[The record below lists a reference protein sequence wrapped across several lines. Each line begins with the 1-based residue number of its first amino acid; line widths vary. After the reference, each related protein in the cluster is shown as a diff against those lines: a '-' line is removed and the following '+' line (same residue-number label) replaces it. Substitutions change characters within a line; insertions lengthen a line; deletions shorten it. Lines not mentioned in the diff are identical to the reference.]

1 MGVNK
6 FIPKLIKL
14 DYSHFDKLAFSA
26 NLDIPDCDIKDD
38 IKLAGELRQYDPGV
52 RGRNA
57 ALRFFFEVREALE
70 RSTQSTPQDLG
81 KKTSS
86 WGSGPVGTSTTQGE
100 CQNSLDQKKP
110 ELHYSNL
117 STDALPSP
125 TALGPLS
132 TPSVARAYKRRFL
145 LCFYLFK

>member
-1 MGVNK
+1 M
-6 FIPKLIKL
+6 IPKLIKL

-52 RGRNA
+52 GGQNA

-81 KKTSS
+81 INTTEQSS
-86 WGSGPVGTSTTQGE
+86 EALTAVFPNPNPKAWLNGLRFGCITRKLGMPPKMSAWRFGR
-100 CQNSLDQKKP
+100 NSSFLF
-110 ELHYSNL
+110 
-117 STDALPSP
+117 SP
-125 TALGPLS
+125 HP
-132 TPSVARAYKRRFL
+132 TPARRAQEWRHVVPA
-145 LCFYLFK
+145 

>member
-26 NLDIPDCDIKDD
+26 NLDIPDCDIKDN

-52 RGRNA
+52 GGQNA

-81 KKTSS
+81 KKPSS
-86 WGSGPVGTSTTQGE
+86 WGSGPIGTRSEDEKWKREQFGE
-100 CQNSLDQKKP
+100 ATKKIFGKI
-110 ELHYSNL
+110 E
-117 STDALPSP
+117 
-125 TALGPLS
+125 
-132 TPSVARAYKRRFL
+132 
-145 LCFYLFK
+145 

>member
-14 DYSHFDKLAFSA
+14 DYSHFDKLAFST
-26 NLDIPDCDIKDD
+26 NLDIRDCDIKDN

-52 RGRNA
+52 GGQNA

-81 KKTSS
+81 KKPSS
-86 WGSGPVGTSTTQGE
+86 WGSGPVGTRG
-100 CQNSLDQKKP
+100 
-110 ELHYSNL
+110 
-117 STDALPSP
+117 SP
-125 TALGPLS
+125 LRFSFHFYL
-132 TPSVARAYKRRFL
+132 ARVFLVGKFL
-145 LCFYLFK
+145 LN

>member
-1 MGVNK
+1 M
-6 FIPKLIKL
+6 IPKLIKL

-52 RGRNA
+52 GGQNA

-81 KKTSS
+81 KKPSS
-86 WGSGPVGTSTTQGE
+86 WGSGPIGTSTII
-100 CQNSLDQKKP
+100 
-110 ELHYSNL
+110 YSNSKNGNFFSEKGAFRTQDSFFGRL
-117 STDALPSP
+117 NKD
-125 TALGPLS
+125 
-132 TPSVARAYKRRFL
+132 Y
-145 LCFYLFK
+145 

>member
-1 MGVNK
+1 MGLNK

-26 NLDIPDCDIKDD
+26 NLDIRDCDIKDD

-52 RGRNA
+52 GGQNA

-81 KKTSS
+81 KKPSS
-86 WGSGPVGTSTTQGE
+86 WGSGPVGTSIF
-100 CQNSLDQKKP
+100 KK
-110 ELHYSNL
+110 
-117 STDALPSP
+117 
-125 TALGPLS
+125 LGA
-132 TPSVARAYKRRFL
+132 VFL
-145 LCFYLFK
+145 GTS